1 MIVVK
6 RHVAGLLILLG
17 ALLASGPVLAN
28 ALADAPP
35 VLHQRLLREGRIEM
49 GPRIGVT
56 LNDPYER
63 HILPGLTFNYFFLD
77 WMGVGLDLQYGVS
90 VDTSLHR
97 QVDASLQEKWEVLC
111 PIGAPN
117 QAACEEK
124 AGLVPGRPGIGTS
137 SVEVLATANISIVP
151 VIGKAMI
158 FGQLMRYDLHLL
170 FGAGVATL
178 RAEGERSHVDDD
190 LSLVPL
196 AGIGFRLFF
205 NDWISMNLEA
215 RDLLMSYHRVTDQ
228 DGSKLDAEFTN
239 HFELSWSL
247 GFVLPQVPMITSLG
261 E

>member
-1 MIVVK
+1 
-6 RHVAGLLILLG
+6 
-17 ALLASGPVLAN
+17 
-28 ALADAPP
+28 
-35 VLHQRLLREGRIEM
+35 
-49 GPRIGVT
+49 
-56 LNDPYER
+56 
-63 HILPGLTFNYFFLD
+63 
-77 WMGVGLDLQYGVS
+77 
-90 VDTSLHR
+90 
-97 QVDASLQEKWEVLC
+97 
-111 PIGAPN
+111 
-117 QAACEEK
+117 
-124 AGLVPGRPGIGTS
+124 
-137 SVEVLATANISIVP
+137 
-151 VIGKAMI
+151 
-158 FGQLMRYDLHLL
+158 MRYDLHLL